1 MKRLIYQVYLGNESN
16 LYNFCTESVKRYCQ
30 KYDIDYIVQKEPIL
44 KIQPDVKNTGRS
56 MQSFQRL
63 GYLPIYEKENAFS
76 YLSDYDKIAIIDA
89 DIYIRD
95 TAPNIFDELGDHTF
109 AGVVERE
116 MPITQKYASKIKS
129 YSQAQYGSLKDVDW
143 KWNDKGGE
151 FMNMGIM
158 MFSKDM
164 IKYLNG
170 NTPYEFITRPEFKR
184 FVDGIGNWKWSTDQT
199 LLNYWIKKEK
209 MKVKNLSWKWNT
221 LYTAVE
227 DKYLKDAHFI
237 HFFLKDLLPDRG
249 EDVKEI
255 FKKIENC

>member
-1 MKRLIYQVYLGNESN
+1 MKYMIYQVYLGSESK
-16 LYNFCTESVKRYCQ
+16 LYNFCTESVQKYCE

-44 KIQPDVKNTGRS
+44 KIQPDVNVMNRS

-76 YLSDYDKIAIIDA
+76 YLDQYDAIAIIDA

-95 TAPNIFDELGDHTF
+95 TAPNIFNELDDHTF

-116 MPITQKYASKIKS
+116 MPITPKYASKIKS
-129 YSQAQYGSLKDVDW
+129 YSQGQYSSLKDVDW

-151 FMNMGIM
+151 FMNMGM
-158 MFSKDM
+158 MLFSKKLKD
-164 IKYLNG
+164 YLHG
-170 NTPYEFITRPEFKR
+170 NTPYEFITRPEFKG
-184 FVDGIGNWKWSTDQT
+184 FVDGLGNWKWSTDQT

-209 MKVKNLSWKWNT
+209 MKVKNLSWEWNA

-227 DKYLKDAHFI
+227 DTHMKNAHFI
-237 HFFLKDLLPDRG
+237 HFFLKDHLPEKGENINLLMS
-249 EDVKEI
+249 KL
-255 FKKIENC
+255 

>member
-1 MKRLIYQVYLGNESN
+1 
-16 LYNFCTESVKRYCQ
+16 VKRYCQ

-95 TAPNIFDELGDHTF
+95 TAPNIFDELDDHTF

>member
-1 MKRLIYQVYLGNESN
+1 MYLGNESN